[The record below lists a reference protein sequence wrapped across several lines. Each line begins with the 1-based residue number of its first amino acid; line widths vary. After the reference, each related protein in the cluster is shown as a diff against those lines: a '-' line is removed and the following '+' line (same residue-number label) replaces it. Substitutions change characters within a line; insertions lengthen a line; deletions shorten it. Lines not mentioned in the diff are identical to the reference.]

1 MRFLHTADWHLGMTR
16 RFLTAEAQARYSDAR
31 VQAVREVAA
40 IADREGCAFVVAC
53 GDLFDSN
60 HVDRQVVARGLDALA
75 AFTMPVLL
83 LPGNHDPLDAASVYR
98 SRMAAQALPPG
109 VTVISDSAPISVA
122 PGVEVVGAP
131 WLTRRPGRDIAADC
145 VSALAPAP
153 HGVVRVLAAH
163 GAVDVLSPDADDP
176 DLVHLEPLRRALLA
190 GAVSYVALGDRH
202 SAGVVGD
209 DPRIRY
215 SGTPVATDYG
225 EVDPGKVLVV
235 DLPAAGAAP
244 VVTAHAVGEWTFTRI
259 EARLDGADDVSA
271 LDARLTALPDKP
283 RTVVRLALVGA
294 LSMSEDA
301 RLRTMLDHHAQVVA
315 ALTISEARSDL
326 AVIAHDTDLDA
337 LGLAGYAREAAAE
350 LIRVSSA
357 DGALRQPAQDALRL
371 LHRLAR
377 TS

>member
-1 MRFLHTADWHLGMTR
+1 
-16 RFLTAEAQARYSDAR
+16 
-31 VQAVREVAA
+31 
-40 IADREGCAFVVAC
+40 
-53 GDLFDSN
+53 
-60 HVDRQVVARGLDALA
+60 
-75 AFTMPVLL
+75 
-83 LPGNHDPLDAASVYR
+83 
-98 SRMAAQALPPG
+98 
-109 VTVISDSAPISVA
+109 
-122 PGVEVVGAP
+122 
-131 WLTRRPGRDIAADC
+131 
-145 VSALAPAP
+145 
-153 HGVVRVLAAH
+153 
-163 GAVDVLSPDADDP
+163 
-176 DLVHLEPLRRALLA
+176 
-190 GAVSYVALGDRH
+190 
-202 SAGVVGD
+202 
-209 DPRIRY
+209 
-215 SGTPVATDYG
+215 
-225 EVDPGKVLVV
+225 VDPGKVLVV